1 MGKIILTILLFI
13 YPLAGFAQDAQ
24 TVSKQLAPAEVK
36 EYQGEK
42 LSSSS
47 DFREN
52 SIRGPQQI
60 DITKYRLLV
69 EGLVA
74 NKKEYTYEELVKNHQ
89 SYTKTVRLD
98 CVEGWSVNIIWEGIL
113 VRDLLKET
121 GVDKKANTVIFYAQD
136 GYSTSFPLSYIM
148 DKDIIMAYNMNGV
161 TLKPER
167 GFPFELV
174 AENKWGY
181 KWIKWITKIKLS
193 DNKDYKGHWESRG
206 YSNDG
211 DVDKPVM
218 NLE

>member
-13 YPLAGFAQDAQ
+13 YPLACFAQDAQ

-42 LSSSS
+42 LSSSN

-60 DITKYRLLV
+60 DIAKYRLLV
-69 EGLVA
+69 EGLVV
-74 NKKEYTYEELVKNHQ
+74 NKKEYTYEELIKNHQ

-98 CVEGWSVNIIWEGIL
+98 CVEGWSVNILWEGIL

-136 GYSTSFPLSYIM
+136 GYSTSFPLNYIM
-148 DKDIIMAYNMNGV
+148 DKDIIMAYKMNGV
-161 TLKPER
+161 TLKQER

-193 DNKDYKGHWESRG
+193 DNKDYKGYWESRG